1 MRRED
6 IDPRFFGDRLAYN
19 RAVLV
24 EQPQRWLVVAGHEA
38 RDDEGGIAAVGDV
51 RGQLR
56 LTFRR
61 LAETLDKAG
70 FALSDLVQIRIF
82 TVDIE
87 AVTAHYDAVL
97 DELAAA
103 DCRPASLLAEV
114 RALSDPRMLVEIEGL
129 AAQ

>member
-1 MRRED
+1 MHRKD

-19 RAVLV
+19 RAVVV
-24 EQPQRWLVVAGHEA
+24 EQPQRWLVLAGHEA
-38 RDDEGGIAAVGDV
+38 RDDEGGIAAVGDI
-51 RGQLR
+51 RGQIR

-61 LAETLDKAG
+61 LDETLRKAG

-87 AVTAHYDAVL
+87 TVTANYDAVL
-97 DELAAA
+97 SELADA

-114 RALSDPRMLVEIEGL
+114 RALSDPRMLIEIEGL

>member
-6 IDPRFFGDRLAYN
+6 IDPRYFGKRLAYN

-38 RDDEGGIAAVGDV
+38 RDDEGGIAAVGDI
-51 RGQLR
+51 RGQIR

-61 LAETLDKAG
+61 LDETLRKAG
-70 FALSDLVQIRIF
+70 FALSDLVQIRIL

-87 AVTAHYDAVL
+87 AVTANYDAVL
-97 DELAAA
+97 SLLDEA

-114 RALSDPRMLVEIEGL
+114 RALSDPRMLIEIEGL

>member
-6 IDPRFFGDRLAYN
+6 VDPRFFGDCSACN
-19 RAVLV
+19 RAVVL

-38 RDDEGGIAAVGDV
+38 RDDQGGIAAVGDI
-51 RGQLR
+51 RGRIR

-61 LAETLDKAG
+61 PGETLHTAG
-70 FALSDLVQIRIF
+70 FAPSDLVRIRIL

-87 AVTAHYDAVL
+87 AVTADYDVVL
-97 DELAAA
+97 SVPADA

-114 RALSDPRMLVEIEGL
+114 RALSDPRMLIETEGL
-129 AAQ
+129 AAR